1 MRILVHLPSAD
12 ARGFRAQHFAR
23 PARPPRAAHRGA
35 DHPREHPHLALTTC
49 PDCSNQYAADA
60 PYCPNCGRPNP
71 ARQTGAAGAAPG
83 GTMGATG
90 SPPSETP
97 AGTGSTSSTYTAGST
112 GSAGQGGYTGG
123 ANQAPGG
130 TGGYTAGPAGG
141 PGAGGGYAGGGGYGG
156 GGAGG
161 YGGGPVGG
169 GSPPQPIPNYLVHAI
184 LVTLCCCLP
193 FGIVSIIYATQVN
206 SKRDMGDIAGAMEA
220 SNNAKKWAMIGAGV
234 GVVWLI
240 IVIAFNGLAF
250 LAALAGGGTT
260 G

>member
-1 MRILVHLPSAD
+1 M
-12 ARGFRAQHFAR
+12 
-23 PARPPRAAHRGA
+23 
-35 DHPREHPHLALTTC
+35 ALTTC
-49 PDCSNQYAADA
+49 PDCSNQYADDA

-83 GTMGATG
+83 GTTGATG

-112 GSAGQGGYTGG
+112 GPTGSAGQGGYTGG

-130 TGGYTAGPAGG
+130 AGGYTAGPAGG
-141 PGAGGGYAGGGGYGG
+141 GFGGGAGGTGGTGGYGG
-156 GGAGG
+156 GGG
-161 YGGGPVGG
+161 YAGGPVGG
-169 GSPPQPIPNYLVHAI
+169 GSPPQAIPNYLVHAI

-206 SKRDMGDIAGAMEA
+206 TKRDMGDIAGAIEA
-220 SNNAKKWAMIGAGV
+220 SNNAKKWAMIGVGV

-240 IVIAFNGLAF
+240 IVIAFNGLAI
-250 LAALAGGGTT
+250 LAGLAGGTT